1 MNNIA
6 AKSRA
11 YLETGMSG
19 FIKKVTAKVFHTELV
34 RYHRFL
40 KSDRPS
46 QETLLKQKAFSE
58 EKEAPFLSI
67 VVPLYRTKPAY
78 LRALVTSVKASSYE
92 KWELCLA
99 DGSGYKQSE
108 QEYGS
113 ILRQL
118 MAPSMGDVR
127 IRYKRLERNFGIAGN
142 TNAALSMARGE
153 WILFMDHDDTITEDA
168 LAEIAQAAHEHPQA
182 ELIYSDED
190 KIHAGGGRGYDP
202 HFKPDYDPVL
212 LESVNYIS
220 HLTAVKR
227 SLLERIGGLNAAY
240 DGAQDYDFI
249 LRACEQAKEIVHID
263 RVLYHWRCH
272 KTSTA
277 KGLSAKT
284 YAVDAGK
291 RALAAHFERLY
302 GKLPVEVSDG
312 FAPGNYRST
321 FPVLEGATLA
331 ILLWSDGEVE
341 QPECSKMGHIDSGE
355 MNEQSACPWAE
366 NAHWSVRRVGGEK
379 LHEAALAAQSTHLL
393 FLKAGTT
400 ISEDAVRTLLGI
412 VACGHVSA
420 AGPMLTDENNIIVNA
435 GQILGDEGTFDA
447 FTGYPSME
455 VGYMGRAAMA
465 RSVSV
470 LPLHCLMISRAQY
483 EQSGGITVEHGKG
496 LKHRLPVS
504 AENLCKNLRAQGKT
518 IACVPYLR
526 AQLSGKS
533 RTTGQQVGNVQDE
546 VIPGASAQEHIKD
559 AYYHRAFEPKS
570 PGFLM
575 RRRPR

>member
-19 FIKKVTAKVFHTELV
+19 FIKKVTAKVFRTELV

-40 KSDRPS
+40 KSDRRG

-58 EKEAPFLSI
+58 KKEAPLLSI

-78 LRALVTSVKASSYE
+78 LKALVTAVKASSYE

-99 DGSGYKQSE
+99 DGSGYEESD
-108 QEYGS
+108 QEYGA

-118 MAPSMGDVR
+118 MAPSMGDAR
-127 IRYKRLERNFGIAGN
+127 IRYERLERNLGIADN
-142 TNAALSMARGE
+142 TNAALAMARGE

-168 LAEIAQAAHEHPQA
+168 LAEIALAAYEHPQA

-190 KIHAGGGRGYDP
+190 KIHAGGGGGYDP

-212 LESVNYIS
+212 LERVNYIS

-227 SLLERIGGLNAAY
+227 SLLERIGGLDQAY

-321 FPVLEGATLA
+321 FPVPEGTTLT

-341 QPECSKMGHIDSGE
+341 QQECSEMGHIDSGE

-366 NAHWSVRRVGGEK
+366 NAHWSVRRVRGDK

-393 FLKAGTT
+393 FLRAGTT
-400 ISEDAVRTLLGI
+400 ISADAVRTLLGI
-412 VACGHVSA
+412 VACGHVGA
-420 AGPMLTDENNIIVNA
+420 AGPMLTDENNTIISA
-435 GQILGDEGTFDA
+435 GQILGDEGVFDA

-465 RSVSV
+465 RSVSA
-470 LPLHCLMISRAQY
+470 LPLHCLMISKELY
-483 EQSGGITVEHGKG
+483 EQSGGVTAEQRVRGE
-496 LKHRLPVS
+496 RTYSVS
-504 AENLCKNLRAQGKT
+504 AAALCKNLRAQGRG
-518 IACVPYLR
+518 IACVSDLR
-526 AQLSGKS
+526 AQLSEKPRTAGKQAGN
-533 RTTGQQVGNVQDE
+533 GQDAAMSDG
-546 VIPGASAQEHIKD
+546 SAQEHIKD
-559 AYYHRAFEPKS
+559 PYYHRAFEPKS
-570 PGFLM
+570 PGFLL
-575 RRRPR
+575 RRRP